1 MSDTHVP
8 RAAKACPQKKIKKER
23 RGFGRTG
30 FLRLLH
36 TPEKISTETTRG
48 SDTQRGQKHSSLHV
62 RDGILTLQSSMNKC
76 PMACGK
82 VSFTA
87 E

>member
-23 RGFGRTG
+23 QGFGRTG

-36 TPEKISTETTRG
+36 TPKKYLLKPREAAIRRG
-48 SDTQRGQKHSSLHV
+48 DK
-62 RDGILTLQSSMNKC
+62 N
-76 PMACGK
+76 
-82 VSFTA
+82 TA
-87 E
+87 RYTSEMEF